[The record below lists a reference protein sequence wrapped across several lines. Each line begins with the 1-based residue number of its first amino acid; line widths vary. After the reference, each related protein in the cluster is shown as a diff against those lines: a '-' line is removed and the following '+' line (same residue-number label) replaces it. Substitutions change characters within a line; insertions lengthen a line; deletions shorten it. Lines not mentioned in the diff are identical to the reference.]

1 MNASSEDI
9 PVAFLFLSNT
19 NLSNNTNYKD
29 FYIDFSLDFERSDP
43 SNNSSLKRGIERIL
57 VGILVEDFYRT
68 RIYRITRII
77 I

>member
-29 FYIDFSLDFERSDP
+29 FYIDFSSDFERSDP
-43 SNNSSLKRGIERIL
+43 SKTHPSSEVIERIL
-57 VGILVEDFYRT
+57 V
-68 RIYRITRII
+68 RII
-77 I
+77 V